1 MSYSDRMQRN
11 HLVSIY
17 LAPRGYPRM
26 ADQGEQIG
34 QLYLS
39 PFDLLIGVIG
49 DAGSGKSMLIKGM
62 FPGLELTN
70 DDEGLN
76 VRPLP
81 LMTIE
86 EDAFYS
92 AHTYHIDM
100 QFESA
105 FYQMHDIVEAI
116 QKALSLKKRVVVEHF
131 DMLYPALGR
140 NADLLLGIG
149 EEIIITR
156 PTEFGPEPEEVKRV
170 VYKSIVY
177 RKMAHSAEEL
187 LTIALEKQG
196 YSAFRHSEVRHGF
209 LILFDEKPDLDIEKL
224 RADVQTMIDQ
234 KLPIAYKNDNHISVG
249 EWIRACQGPRMHVN
263 NTGDIKDFL
272 IYPQLTQD
280 PFTKS
285 WMLLTLVGVE
295 SIEDIRVVNTLF
307 TDLDGSKGKS

>member
-81 LMTIE
+81 IMSVE
-86 EDAFYS
+86 DDAFYS
-92 AHTYHIDM
+92 ARTYHIDM
-100 QFESA
+100 NFESA
-105 FYQMHDIVEAI
+105 FYQMHDIVAAI
-116 QKALSLKKRVVVEHF
+116 QRALEMKKRVVIEHF
-131 DMLYPALGR
+131 DMVYPALKK
-140 NADLLLGIG
+140 NADLLIGIG

-156 PTEFGPEPEEVKRV
+156 PTVFGPEPEEIKQV
-170 VYKSIVY
+170 VFHSIKY
-177 RKMAHSAEEL
+177 RKMAHTAEEL
-187 LTIALEKQG
+187 FLISLEKQG
-196 YSAFRHSEVRHGF
+196 FYEYRHSEVRHGF
-209 LILFDEKPDLDIEKL
+209 LILFDSKPDIDMELLKK
-224 RADVQTMIDQ
+224 DVQALIDA
-234 KLPIAYKNDNHISVG
+234 KLPVTYKDDNHIYVG
-249 EWIRACQGPRMHVN
+249 DRVRACQGPRMHLN
-263 NTGDIKDFL
+263 NTGDIHEFTL
-272 IYPQLTQD
+272 YPELTHD
-280 PFTKS
+280 PFTKRY
-285 WMLLTLVGVE
+285 MLLAIVGSE
-295 SIEDIRVVNTLF
+295 EIASISVVNTIF
-307 TDLDGSKGKS
+307 DQYGVRR

>member
-11 HLVSIY
+11 HLVSVY

-39 PFDLLIGVIG
+39 PFDLLIGIIG

-81 LMTIE
+81 IMELE
-86 EDAFYS
+86 ETSFHS
-92 AHTYHIDM
+92 ARSYHIDIK
-100 QFESA
+100 FEMA
-105 FYQMHDIVEAI
+105 FYQMHEIVDAI
-116 QKALSLKKRVVVEHF
+116 KLALSMKKRVVVEHF

-140 NADLLLGIG
+140 NADLLIGIG

-156 PTEFGPEPEEVKRV
+156 PSSFGPEPEEVRKI
-170 VYKSIVY
+170 VYKSIIF

-196 YSAFRHSEVRHGF
+196 FYDYRHSEVRHGF
-209 LILFDEKPDLDIEKL
+209 LMLFDTKPELDMERL
-224 RADVQTMIDQ
+224 NADVQEMIDQ
-234 KLPIAYKNDNHISVG
+234 KLPIAYENDNHITVG
-249 EWIRACQGPRMHVN
+249 GIERPCQGPRMHVN
-263 NTGDIKDFL
+263 NTADITEFF
-272 IYPQLTQD
+272 IHPELTQD

-285 WMLLTLVGVE
+285 WMLLTVVGAAN
-295 SIEDIRVVNTLF
+295 IEDIRVVNKLF
-307 TDLDGSKGKS
+307 F

>member
-81 LMTIE
+81 IMQV
-86 EDAFYS
+86 EDQAFYS
-92 AHTYHIDM
+92 ARTYHIDM

-116 QKALSLKKRVVVEHF
+116 KKALSMNKRVVIEHF
-131 DMLYPALGR
+131 DMVYPALKQ
-140 NADLLLGIG
+140 NADLLIGIG

-156 PTEFGPEPEEVKRV
+156 PTVFGPEPDEIKEV
-170 VYKSIVY
+170 VYSSIHY
-177 RKMAHSAEEL
+177 RKMAHTAEEL
-187 LTIALEKQG
+187 FMMALEEQG
-196 YSAFRHSEVRHGF
+196 FDKYRHSEVRHGF
-209 LILFDEKPDLDIEKL
+209 LILFDEKPEIDMERLGK
-224 RADVQTMIDQ
+224 DVQALIDA
-234 KLPIAYKNDNHISVG
+234 KLPVAYKDDNHIFVG
-249 EWIRACQGPRMHVN
+249 ERVRACQGPRMHIG
-263 NTGDIKDFL
+263 NTGNITEFT
-272 IYPQLTQD
+272 IYPELTRD
-280 PFTKS
+280 SFTKQY
-285 WMLLTLVGVE
+285 MLLVIVGSE
-295 SIEDIRVVNTLF
+295 KIAKIGVVNKLF
-307 TDLDGSKGKS
+307 DRYGVQSK